1 MIFWMYSLGMREC
14 HHVVRGR
21 RRGHIALHSHTRTP
35 QLDRRPQCSAQTEAA
50 NQSGDSI
57 GDPRDVTAP
66 RWPARR
72 RGSGSLC
79 LPDHREVI
87 IGRTHPSLSLSLSG
101 TLINFLPLLV
111 TPGRNR
117 VRGENTILINGLDDS
132 DGLWTQT
139 SNCHESGGVRNET
152 CSRVPANISL
162 YLTS

>member
-1 MIFWMYSLGMREC
+1 MREC

-21 RRGHIALHSHTRTP
+21 WRGHIALHSHTRTT
-35 QLDRRPQCSAQTEAA
+35 QLDRRPQCPAQTEAL

-87 IGRTHPSLSLSLSG
+87 IGRTHPSLSLSRG

-111 TPGRNR
+111 TP
-117 VRGENTILINGLDDS
+117 VRGENTILINGLDDE
-132 DGLWTQT
+132 D
-139 SNCHESGGVRNET
+139 VD
-152 CSRVPANISL
+152 VPTVKRAEEFAMRPVPGFRSTFRFICPVKR
-162 YLTS
+162 LTFQQRLVHI